1 MGKRLLIGNGEGER
15 KKPGG
20 IAGLGRAEG

>member
-20 IAGLGRAEG
+20 IAGLGGAEG